1 MSAEKVPVFFP
12 VLFSPNFFPE
22 VELETRCLRD
32 GFRKKKRK
40 KSSQV
45 SGARGRVRVGNMFYS
60 SKARFLEDLSPYHL
74 LTYWMLHGESDNAK
88 RNRFARDVSG

>member
-1 MSAEKVPVFFP
+1 MSAEKVPVFFS
-12 VLFSPNFFPE
+12 VFFPLIFSRRSDSRRG
-22 VELETRCLRD
+22 VC
-32 GFRKKKRK
+32 GMVSGKKERK

-45 SGARGRVRVGNMFYS
+45 SGARVRVRVGNMFYS

-74 LTYWMLHGESDNAK
+74 LTCWMLHGESDNAK